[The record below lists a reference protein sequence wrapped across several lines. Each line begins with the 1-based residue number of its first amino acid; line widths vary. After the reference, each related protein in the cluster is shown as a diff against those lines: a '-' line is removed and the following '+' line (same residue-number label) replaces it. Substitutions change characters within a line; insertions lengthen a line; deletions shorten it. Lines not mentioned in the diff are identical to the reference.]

1 MGYQHLNIDEREN
14 ILKMRAEQKSMR
26 QIADCLGRDAGT
38 ISRELRRNVSST
50 GEYKPHLAQRYY
62 RQRRVESKQPERLEE
77 DAWLCRYVRN
87 RLKQRWSPEQISGTL
102 EKDYARVISPVTIY
116 SWVYRNRIEGG
127 GFYRYLRLSH
137 RWRRRRRAG
146 IDHRGQMPHRR
157 MIDKRPR
164 IVQERKRIGDWESDT
179 LEGQKS
185 KGLLATHVER
195 KSRYTVAVKV
205 KDKSADTV
213 TRATLA
219 AMKKLPKKKVKTMTF
234 DNGKE
239 FAGFKELER
248 GLCMRS
254 YFANPYH
261 SWERGTNENTN
272 GLLRQFFPKGT
283 NFALVRQHQVDRVIK
298 LLNNRPRKC
307 LNYRTPAEVFWGKP
321 MCCASG

>member
-1 MGYQHLNIDEREN
+1 MGNEHLNIDEREN
-14 ILKMRAEQKSMR
+14 ILKMRAEHKSMR
-26 QIADCLGRDAGT
+26 QIGEHLGRDAGT
-38 ISRELRRNVSST
+38 ISRELRRNISST
-50 GEYKPHLAQRYY
+50 GEYKPHLAQRYSEK
-62 RQRRVESKQPERLEE
+62 RREQSKQPYRLEE
-77 DAWLCRYVRN
+77 DAWLCGYVRN
-87 RLKQRWSPEQISGTL
+87 RLKQYWSPEQISSTL
-102 EKDYARVISPVTIY
+102 KKKYAKVISFVTIY
-116 SWVYRNRIEGG
+116 SWVYRDIACGG
-127 GFYRYLRLSH
+127 GFYKFLRLSH
-137 RWRRRRRAG
+137 RWRSRRRAG
-146 IDHRGQMPHRR
+146 VDRRGQMPDRR
-157 MIDKRPR
+157 MIDKRPG
-164 IVQERKRIGDWESDT
+164 IVNQRKRIGDWESDT

-185 KGLLATHVER
+185 CGLLATHVER

-205 KDKSADTV
+205 KDKSAGTV
-213 TRATLA
+213 TRATVR
-219 AMKKLPKKKVKTMTF
+219 AMKKLPNEKVKTMTF

-248 GLCMRS
+248 GLGMRS

-283 NFALVRQHQVDRVIK
+283 NFALVGKAEVDRAVK

>member
-1 MGYQHLNIDEREN
+1 
-14 ILKMRAEQKSMR
+14 
-26 QIADCLGRDAGT
+26 
-38 ISRELRRNVSST
+38 
-50 GEYKPHLAQRYY
+50 
-62 RQRRVESKQPERLEE
+62 
-77 DAWLCRYVRN
+77 
-87 RLKQRWSPEQISGTL
+87 
-102 EKDYARVISPVTIY
+102 
-116 SWVYRNRIEGG
+116 
-127 GFYRYLRLSH
+127 
-137 RWRRRRRAG
+137 
-146 IDHRGQMPHRR
+146 